1 MGFYT
6 TVETTLKPCRELMT
20 EVFFGREKIFSAK
33 VIVLHAALILMSF
46 AFVYVFSYSTS
57 FRYDFLGGDSSIFQ
71 SVGKYWA
78 QGYLPYVDL
87 FEHKGALLFLFN
99 ALGYVIYPRV
109 GVMVPQI
116 ICLYLSCLFIW
127 RAMELYSSSA
137 WKIFFM
143 LLTLIY
149 YAAHYQE
156 GNHPTE
162 YSVLFLSAAAYCFL
176 RALKASEG
184 KKFFHPPLYGFIY
197 GFGFGACFLIRLSDA
212 AQICCQTF
220 LAAIFLLQA
229 RDFRNLRQNVLSFCA
244 GFAIILLP
252 FVIYFAA
259 HGALYEFFFGTILF
273 NLKYTAL
280 PLQPFPPIT
289 LAIYYGVHFM
299 PFWILIAA
307 SLLKISSDR
316 RSRLA
321 WSGLFCGAAILFML
335 TNFRLFRH
343 YCTIFLPLT
352 PLFFAVL
359 VEFVPIVNDWFFR
372 EKIFLRKLV
381 HGVLILLIALYL
393 ILCQKRYIE
402 PFALYLSAADVAEI
416 QKQDLVGVISL
427 LPQKFTT
434 PYDFS
439 DDKNFS
445 SVKDLAK
452 MIPVAERNS
461 VVTWGYYCTTPHW
474 VLETNIKPRE
484 RLFFL
489 NATFGKI
496 DPAFR
501 EEWFGNVRANPPL
514 WILYGVTCEKN
525 SDVELNIFDSDDE
538 LEQLLAEKYSLKGET
553 FIFPQVMK
561 LYRLKE

>member
-1 MGFYT
+1 MGLYKI
-6 TVETTLKPCRELMT
+6 VETTLKSCRELMT

-99 ALGYVIYPRV
+99 ALGYAIYPRS
-109 GVMVPQI
+109 GIMVPQI
-116 ICLYLSCLFIW
+116 ICLYVSCLFVW
-127 RAMELYSSSA
+127 RAMGLYSSSA

-176 RALKASEG
+176 RALKDSEG

-197 GFGFGACFLIRLSDA
+197 GFGFGACALIRLSDA

-229 RDFRNLRQNVLSFCA
+229 QDFRNLRQNVLSFCA
-244 GFAIILLP
+244 GFATILLP

-259 HGALYEFFFGTILF
+259 HGALYDAFYGTILF
-273 NLKYTAL
+273 NLKYTAQ
-280 PLQPFPPIT
+280 PLQQLQT
-289 LAIYYGVHFM
+289 LILVIYYSVHFM
-299 PFWILIAA
+299 PFLILTAA

-321 WSGLFCGAAILFML
+321 WSGLFCGAAILLML
-335 TNFRLFRH
+335 TNFRPFRH

-352 PLFFAVL
+352 PIFFAVL
-359 VEFVPIVNDWFFR
+359 VELMPVVKDWFLR
-372 EKIFLRKLV
+372 EKNFLWKFV
-381 HGVLILLIALYL
+381 HGVLVSLITLYL
-393 ILCQKRYIE
+393 ILCQKIYVE
-402 PFALYLSAADVAEI
+402 PFELYLTTEGVAEI
-416 QKQDLVGVISL
+416 QKQDLAGNMIL
-427 LPQKFTT
+427 RPQKFTAT
-434 PYDFS
+434 YDFS

-445 SVKDLAK
+445 SVKDLASL
-452 MIPVAERNS
+452 IPAAERNS

-489 NATFGKI
+489 NGTFGKI

-501 EEWFGNVRANPPL
+501 EEWFGNVRAELPL

-525 SDVELNIFDSDDE
+525 PDGELKAFKSDDE